1 MPPDQREEAPVAR
14 QWLARAHGSL
24 ALAKQPKPGLAFR
37 ADLCYLGQQAAE
49 KALKAVYHCVGQP
62 HRFTHDLEELG
73 RGLAEHGLAVPSVIR
88 DAVAL
93 TRYAVE
99 TRYPGTSEPVTESD
113 YRRGIELAEGVV
125 AWAER
130 VLAEKQG

>member
-1 MPPDQREEAPVAR
+1 M
-14 QWLARAHGSL
+14 
-24 ALAKQPKPGLAFR
+24 
-37 ADLCYLGQQAAE
+37 CYLSQQSAE
-49 KALKAVYHCVGQP
+49 KALKAVYHRIDRP

-73 RGLAEHGLAVPSVIR
+73 RGLAEHGLDVPQEVR

-99 TRYPGTSEPVTESD
+99 TRYPGTAEPVTEKD

-130 VLAEKQG
+130 ILRER

>member
-1 MPPDQREEAPVAR
+1 MPPDHREEAR
-14 QWLARAHGSL
+14 QWLARAQGSL
-24 ALAKQPKPGLAFR
+24 VLARQPKPESAFW
-37 ADLCYLGQQAAE
+37 ADLCYLSQQSAE
-49 KALKAVYHCVGQP
+49 KALKAVYHWIDRP

-73 RGLAEHGLAVPSVIR
+73 RGLAEHGLDVPQEVR

-99 TRYPGTSEPVTESD
+99 TRYPGTAELVTEED

-130 VLAEKQG
+130 ILRER